1 MLSLKRRNQLKFS
14 IHEWKILYYYTI
26 LKKNNL
32 NYWNNF
38 QKKIENLQINISKY
52 FLIILK
58 FIVIQYVVTDYNIN
72 SYRNITNHN
81 FSSLHFTVNME

>member
-1 MLSLKRRNQLKFS
+1 MENTLLLHDTKKKQFKLLKQFP
-14 IHEWKILYYYTI
+14 
-26 LKKNNL
+26 
-32 NYWNNF
+32 
-38 QKKIENLQINISKY
+38 KKIENLQINISKY

-58 FIVIQYVVTDYNIN
+58 SIVIQYVVTDYNIN

>member
-1 MLSLKRRNQLKFS
+1 MNGKYFIITR
-14 IHEWKILYYYTI
+14 Y

>member
-1 MLSLKRRNQLKFS
+1 MNEKYFIITR
-14 IHEWKILYYYTI
+14 Y

-58 FIVIQYVVTDYNIN
+58 SIVIQYVVTDYNIN